1 MPPLHAPPAPPP
13 RAALLLSICVSFYT
27 SNASNHLYGIV
38 CCVANCALWM
48 ATLSSAFF
56 AVVIN
61 ACADDAQVQV
71 LVGLFGRPL
80 MRVPMMM
87 FVWGSTMLF
96 LEFIL
101 YFKINVDSGFNCSLC
116 LGSCLVLMPL
126 FFHCMHKM
134 GWSALV
140 VMEDAAACRR
150 SAVAATPADI
160 RARLRLYVAAAQQQ
174 QDDDGQ
180 GGGGGGGGGGGSG
193 SGSSVL
199 ALDCDEFLASLV
211 DPRVKATSVATAYAR
226 RLFDAHVE
234 AALAAMEAKE
244 AACIRCIDGAGK
256 AGAGAAAAAA
266 AAAAADATVPGVV
279 HGVPTDAAAACAT
292 AVPIG
297 ADQLSAKLS
306 LEGGSA
312 FRRVPSLLL

>member
-1 MPPLHAPPAPPP
+1 
-13 RAALLLSICVSFYT
+13 
-27 SNASNHLYGIV
+27 
-38 CCVANCALWM
+38 M

-61 ACADDAQVQV
+61 ACADDAQVGV

-150 SAVAATPADI
+150 SAVAATPGDI
-160 RARLRLYVAAAQQQ
+160 RARLRLYVAAAQ
-174 QDDDGQ
+174 
-180 GGGGGGGGGGGSG
+180 GGGGGG

-199 ALDCDEFLASLV
+199 ALDCDDFLASLV

-244 AACIRCIDGAGK
+244 AACIRFIDGAG
-256 AGAGAAAAAA
+256 AGAGAG

-279 HGVPTDAAAACAT
+279 HGVPTDADAACAT

-306 LEGGSA
+306 LEGEGGSA